1 MNVSSLSVPRQELLG
16 RQRGAREAAA
26 ARGLEA
32 LVVWSRFGT
41 DMYRFGDVTYLTD
54 HHGPVGD
61 FQDAAGWYGHGYNPL
76 ILPVEGESVLL
87 VDLPVPNPEL
97 IVADHVRFSQRIPD
111 AVADCLC
118 ELGLHNK
125 PLGLVGQQ
133 TLLASSRD
141 AITERLGHSL
151 DLKPADDILET
162 MRIIKSDTEV
172 AIMRNAVRVGCEC
185 MTKMMRAVQP
195 GVTQGDIVAEGIAH
209 LVAND
214 GFPTDVAIT
223 TGADSWLYH
232 NPVGPPNWDC
242 TKPLADGEMVHIDL
256 WGPVRRYYTD
266 FARSTVVG
274 GRPSATQRKLLEAPL
289 SAVAEILSAVRPGNT
304 IGAAFSAG
312 ERWMK
317 ENGWLDPALS
327 LADSPP
333 EAGPLFEHVPIF
345 GHGIGM
351 STEQPWI
358 VANSEV
364 EIVPNMVLAIE
375 FIISEGSEGA
385 YLEHDVLV
393 TEDGFEILDAE
404 CPEQW
409 WE

>member
-1 MNVSSLSVPRQELLG
+1 MSTELAISRSELLE
-16 RQRGAREAAA
+16 RQRSAREQAGE
-26 ARGLEA
+26 RGLEA
-32 LVVWSRFGT
+32 LLVWSRFGT

-61 FQDAAGWYGHGYNPL
+61 FQDAAGWCGHGHNPL
-76 ILPVEGESVLL
+76 ILPVEGDSILV
-87 VDLPVPNPEL
+87 VDLPVPDPER
-97 IVADHVRFSQRIPD
+97 ICADEVRFSMRVPD
-111 AVADCLC
+111 AVADGLR
-118 ELGLHNK
+118 ELGLERA
-125 PLGLVGQQ
+125 PIGLVGQQ

-141 AITERLGHSL
+141 AIEARLGHRL
-151 DLKPADDILET
+151 DLRPADDLLEE
-162 MRIIKSDTEV
+162 MRMVKSNAEV
-172 AIMRNAVRVGCEC
+172 ALMRNAVRVGCEC
-185 MTKMMRAVQP
+185 VSRMMSAIEP
-195 GVTQGDIVAEGIAH
+195 GVTEGDVVAEGIAH

-223 TGADSWLYH
+223 SGRRSHLYH

-242 TKPLADGEMVHIDL
+242 ERPLRLGEMVHVDL

-274 GRPSATQRKLLEAPL
+274 GEPSEPQRRILEAPL
-289 SAVAEILSAVRPGNT
+289 QAVPEILAAIRPGGT
-304 IGAAFSAG
+304 VGDLFATG

-317 ENGWLDPALS
+317 ENGWLDPSLS
-327 LADSPP
+327 LADAPP

-358 VANSEV
+358 VAGSPV
-364 EIVPNMVLAIE
+364 ELVPNMVLAVE
-375 FIISEGSEGA
+375 FIVSKGEEGA

-393 TEDGFEILDAE
+393 TEDGFEILDLA
-404 CPEQW
+404 CPEVW
-409 WE
+409 WS